1 MNRNWA
7 RVLVAPAMVGAIV
20 IAAASAMAA
29 PFVVGNATCGDLRKV
44 RNTDGS
50 VSWQLTGCA
59 PLEDLIAAGS
69 CGNGKVDQG
78 EFCDTALAS
87 SCGTGDT
94 CVACASCTSGP
105 TPTPTPAPNKTPA
118 PTVSTSQDCPEGVLP
133 LTTREGYTG
142 WRALTNIGLE
152 PGEMHVYCVPVG
164 TTNVVNFNA
173 AEESPDQC
181 DWFRLTVTPPPSTDW
196 RAVPQSDTQRDPI
209 VNYNYKVGRNTS
221 PLPSGTWIVS
231 IENVTRDLSCNGKYS
246 IFSY

>member
-29 PFVVGNATCGDLRKV
+29 PFVVGNTTCGDMRKV

-50 VSWQLTGCA
+50 VSWKLTDCA

-105 TPTPTPAPNKTPA
+105 TPTPVPTGTPRPTTSNSGECAEGTLPITSNPA
-118 PTVSTSQDCPEGVLP
+118 FP
-133 LTTREGYTG
+133 G
-142 WRALTNIGLE
+142 WRAREKVGIA
-152 PGEMHVYCVPVG
+152 PGETHVYCVPVG
-164 TTNVVNFNA
+164 TTNIVSFNV
-173 AEESPDQC
+173 AEESSDQC
-181 DWFRLTVTPPPSTDW
+181 DWFRLTVTPPPSDDL
-196 RAVPQSDTQRDPI
+196 RATERSDTQRDPI
-209 VNYNYKVGRNTS
+209 VTYNYKVTRDNS
-221 PLPSGTWIVS
+221 PLPAGTWLVTVES
-231 IENVTRDLSCNGKYS
+231 VTRDLSCNGKYS
-246 IFSY
+246 VFAH